1 MADAATAESAPLTT
15 TPPPAGT
22 VSISPAPEAESLLT
36 THRTLALFLISVV
49 GLFLELLL
57 IRWISTEIRIF
68 AYLQNTVLVV
78 CFLGLGMG
86 CWNCQKPFAL
96 RDMLIPLGIL
106 VGLLSIPATRRA
118 LGGITIFFDGF
129 RDLLIWG
136 RTPKS
141 SWELVAHPIIGLAM
155 TMLLMMLLW
164 DVFVPVGRLLG
175 RLLADHPRTI
185 SAYSVNVAGSL
196 AGIWAFV
203 GLSAANL
210 PPVMWFAGFAAL
222 AAYFA
227 GSGGKSKVV
236 DYALLAAIVGVS
248 ILAGWDPGY
257 PETHWS
263 PYQKLSVRPVDLERR
278 GPDEIGAVRINVNNT
293 NYQEIIDL
301 RPEMVAAR
309 PDLYPP
315 AQRGLSQ
322 YDLPSKLHPN
332 PASVLIVGAG
342 SGNDVAG
349 ALRNGAKRVVAVE
362 IDPVIIEVGKQYH
375 PERPYADPRVEVVND
390 DARSYFAT
398 STEKFDVIVF
408 GLLDS
413 HTTTGGMSNARLDHY
428 VYTRESIDRA
438 KGLLAP
444 GGVMLLSFYAERP
457 FIVDRMARTVNE
469 VFGKPSIVFWVLT
482 SNFGRGGAVF
492 VNGDLE
498 AVERQFIADPRLAEQ
513 IRAWQAARQME
524 TPGTTRVATD
534 DWPYIY
540 LEKPDV
546 PVLYFLLA
554 GVLAVLFVR
563 GLWKLGRA
571 EVRGAWRKSG
581 LHFFVLG
588 AAFMLLEVQ
597 NISKA
602 AVVLGNTWAVNAVI
616 ISGVLVMVLLANLIA
631 AKLPRLPLGLVYA
644 LLVGSCLGLFML
656 DLSRFAFL
664 PYATK
669 AVVVGLLTS
678 LPMLFSGIVFI
689 RSFAAADRKD
699 AALGANLMGALV
711 GGLLQSVTFLTGIAA
726 LLLIVAALYGGAFAT
741 RPRCQCS
748 GEAGSAGE

>member
-1 MADAATAESAPLTT
+1 MSQDLDAAPTAATPSSAQLNW
-15 TPPPAGT
+15 
-22 VSISPAPEAESLLT
+22 S
-36 THRTLALFLISVV
+36 LFLISAA

-57 IRWISTEIRIF
+57 IRWVSTEIRIF

-86 CWNCQKPFAL
+86 CWNCHKPFAL
-96 RDMLIPLGIL
+96 RDLLVPLGIL
-106 VGLLSIPATRRA
+106 VGLLSVPATRRA
-118 LGGITIFFDGF
+118 LGRITELFDGF
-129 RDLLIWG
+129 SDLLIWD
-136 RTPKS
+136 RTVKS
-141 SWELVAHPIIGLAM
+141 GWELVAHPVLGLAL
-155 TMLLMMLLW
+155 TMLLMMLIW
-164 DVFVPVGRLLG
+164 DTFVPVGRLLG

-185 SAYSVNVAGSL
+185 AAYSVNVAGSL
-196 AGIWAFV
+196 AGIWLFV
-203 GLSAANL
+203 ALSAANQ
-210 PPVMWFAGFAAL
+210 PPVAWFGGFAVL
-222 AAYFA
+222 AAFFA

-236 DYALLAAIVGVS
+236 DYGLLAAIVGLSV
-248 ILAGWDPGY
+248 LAGWDPGY
-257 PETHWS
+257 SETHWS
-263 PYQKLSVRPVDLERR
+263 PYQKLSVRAVDLEER
-278 GPDEIGAVRINVNNT
+278 GPDEIGAVRLNVNNT

-301 RPEMVAAR
+301 RPDVVAAR

-322 YDLPSKLHPN
+322 YDLPPKLHPS
-332 PASVLIVGAG
+332 PGSVLIVGAG

-349 ALRNGAKRVVAVE
+349 ALRNGARRVVAVE
-362 IDPVIIEVGKQYH
+362 IDPVIIEVGRRFH
-375 PERPYADPRVEVVND
+375 PERPYADRRVEVVND

-398 STEKFDVIVF
+398 SAEKFDVIVF

-428 VYTRESIDRA
+428 VYTRESIARA
-438 KGLLAP
+438 KELLAP
-444 GGVMLLSFYAERP
+444 GGVMVLSFYAERP

-469 VFGKPSIVFWVLT
+469 VFGQPSIVFQVLT
-482 SNFGRGGAVF
+482 SNYGRGGTVF
-492 VNGDLE
+492 VNGDLG
-498 AVERQFIADPRLAEQ
+498 AVSRQFAADPRLADQ
-513 IRAWQAARQME
+513 IRTWQAARPLE
-524 TPGTTRVATD
+524 TPGTTRTATD

-554 GVLAVLFVR
+554 GLLAVLFVR

-571 EVRGAWRKSG
+571 ETRGAWG
-581 LHFFVLG
+581 AGGWHFFFLG

-602 AVVLGNTWAVNAVI
+602 AVVLGNTWEVNAVI
-616 ISGVLVMVLLANLIA
+616 ISGVLVMVLLANLVA
-631 AKLPRLPLGLVYA
+631 ARLPRLPLGVVYA
-644 LLVGSCLGLFML
+644 LLVGSCLGLYLL

-726 LLLIVAALYGGAFAT
+726 LLLIVAALYTGALVT
-741 RPRCQCS
+741 RPRAKL
-748 GEAGSAGE
+748 EAPAVV